1 MSDQNKKYLYS
12 FEVKDDS
19 GANRKFAI
27 LKPNRKV
34 KEEGELYYASK
45 LSQFISA
52 GILPKILWDKMFKDS
67 GGIVARSDR
76 KEYSDLFEE
85 LSTNRNAIDKI
96 SVKPESSRT
105 TEEKAELEKLQATNV
120 LIRKEMQDLEFLQI
134 NAFENTAEAKARNKT
149 IVWWAANLAVEESS
163 SGKTEY
169 LLGSGDIEE
178 KLDNYDNFV
187 ENNEFLTSVFSRV
200 NYLVT
205 VWYLGSAETFEDF
218 KNLDDEF
225 ARRNFTEN
233 NSDESVESVE
243 SVEESKGVK
252 NEAVEQ
258 TVEKVETA
266 AS

>member
-149 IVWWAANLAVEESS
+149 S
-163 SGKTEY
+163 
-169 LLGSGDIEE
+169 
-178 KLDNYDNFV
+178 F
-187 ENNEFLTSVFSRV
+187 
-200 NYLVT
+200 
-205 VWYLGSAETFEDF
+205 
-218 KNLDDEF
+218 
-225 ARRNFTEN
+225 
-233 NSDESVESVE
+233 
-243 SVEESKGVK
+243 
-252 NEAVEQ
+252 
-258 TVEKVETA
+258 
-266 AS
+266 

>member
-1 MSDQNKKYLYS
+1 MTDKNKKYLYS
-12 FEVKDDS
+12 FEAKDES
-19 GANRKFAI
+19 GAARKFAI

-67 GGIVARSDR
+67 GGIIAQSDR

-105 TEEKAELEKLQATNV
+105 AEEKTELEKLQAQNV
-120 LIRKEMQDLEFLQI
+120 LIRKEMQDLEFIQI

-149 IVWWAANLAVEESS
+149 IVWWAANLAVEESP

-169 LLGSGDIEE
+169 LLGSGDIDE

-187 ENNEFLTSVFSRV
+187 ESNDFLTGVFSRV

-218 KNLDDEF
+218 KNLDEEF
-225 ARRNFTEN
+225 VRRNLAEES
-233 NSDESVESVE
+233 SDESTEK
-243 SVEESKGVK
+243 VEEAKEVQS
-252 NEAVEQ
+252 EAVEK
-258 TVEKVETA
+258 TEA
-266 AS
+266 AIG